1 MLPLPAARDVKFM
14 KTAFYG
20 VAAALAAFLTP
31 AAHAAEIKILASNA
45 VREPYLELIPVF
57 EKETGHRIAVD
68 WGGTLDIVKRVGG
81 GEVADVVII
90 PAARVDAFVKE
101 GKLTGRVDVAKSGV
115 GVAVRAGLPRPDIST
130 AEALKKALL
139 AAKSIVLSS
148 GPSSF
153 YLPTLFE
160 KMGIAADLKP
170 KITQIAPGLGVGA
183 TLARG
188 EGEIGFTQMS
198 ELMSVKGIDY
208 LGPLPPEV
216 QLVTVFSAAI
226 HTAAPAVEPARALLK
241 FLTGPEAAPVLRA
254 HGIEPG

>member
-1 MLPLPAARDVKFM
+1 M
-14 KTAFYG
+14 KTALYG
-20 VAAALAAFLTP
+20 VAAALAAFLAP
-31 AAHAAEIKILASNA
+31 AAHTAEIRIIASNA

-57 EKETGHRIAVD
+57 EKETGHRVAVD
-68 WGGTLDIVKRVGG
+68 WGGTLDIVKRVGS
-81 GEVADVVII
+81 GEVADIVII
-90 PAARVDAFVKE
+90 PAARIDTFVTE
-101 GKLTGRVDVAKSGV
+101 GKLTGRVDIAKSGV
-115 GVAVRAGLPRPDIST
+115 GVAMRTGLPRPDIST
-130 AEALKKALL
+130 ADALKRTLL

-160 KMGIAADLKP
+160 KMGIAAELKP
-170 KITQIAPGLGVGA
+170 KIIQIAPGLGVGA

-216 QLVTVFSAAI
+216 QFVTIFSAGI
-226 HTAAPAVEPARALLK
+226 HTGVPAAEPARALLK
-241 FLTGPEAAPVLRA
+241 FLTGPHVAPVLRQ
-254 HGIEPG
+254 HGMEPG